1 MFSYRELYKAYDI
14 WSFALGLAYIFSH
27 SYHTPSKPARLLIGQ
42 NWNLEL
48 SQGITLIYLTYFH
61 LLCYDSVYILFTLPF
76 LRELFIVNRSIKH
89 RP

>member
-42 NWNLEL
+42 NWNHGIKPGHYINL
-48 SQGITLIYLTYFH
+48 SNVF
-61 LLCYDSVYILFTLPF
+61 SFTL
-76 LRELFIVNRSIKH
+76 L
-89 RP
+89 